1 MNRSIEVINA
11 IDKARDVVENLVHDN
26 QQYKIVNAL
35 ATSHDRIIHLESQ
48 VKYLQDKLSE
58 ANKSMYQRFK
68 DYIKDRIDRW

>member
-1 MNRSIEVINA
+1 MRITKLT
-11 IDKARDVVENLVHDN
+11 KAT
-26 QQYKIVNAL
+26 Q
-35 ATSHDRIIHLESQ
+35 RIIHLESQ